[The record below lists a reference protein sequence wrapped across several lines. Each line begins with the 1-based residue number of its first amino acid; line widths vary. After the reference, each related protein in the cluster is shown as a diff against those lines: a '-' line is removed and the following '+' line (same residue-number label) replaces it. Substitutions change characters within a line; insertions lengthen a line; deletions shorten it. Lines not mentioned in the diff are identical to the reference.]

1 MKRILLSL
9 LAVTALIFCT
19 TPSYSNSISY
29 FLDINNSSFP
39 GGPWGKIT
47 LTENGSYQVDF
58 IVVPYASAFTSTN
71 NFGAQT
77 FAFNV
82 FNVDGSQLDMTN
94 LPAGWSHTYSDNNI
108 GGFGPYGKF
117 DILTDGLGSSRQ
129 DPLTFSVIVISNAFG
144 ISLSTFTTN
153 FSDPGGKL
161 FASHIAGFTLNDFP
175 EVTSAM
181 FSTTGVPETNPIPEP
196 ATLLLLGSG
205 LVGLAGF
212 ARRKF
217 KK

>member
-19 TPSYSNSISY
+19 TPSYSNSTSY
-29 FLDINNSSFP
+29 FLDINNSSLP

-58 IVVPYASAFTSTN
+58 IVDPYATAFTSTS
-71 NFGAQT
+71 NFGAQD

-82 FNVDGSQLDMTN
+82 FNVDGSQLDITN
-94 LPAGWSHTYSDNNI
+94 LPADWNHTYSDNSI

-117 DILTDGLGSSRQ
+117 DISTVGLGSSRQ
-129 DPLTFSVIVISNAFG
+129 DPLTFSVEVIGDAFG
-144 ISLSTFTTN
+144 ISLSTFTN
-153 FSDPGGKL
+153 DFSFPGDKL
-161 FASHIAGFTLNDFP
+161 FASHIAGFTLDDFP
-175 EVTSAM
+175 GVTSAM
-181 FSTTGVPETNPIPEP
+181 FSTTGVPENPIPEP

-205 LVGLAGF
+205 LIGLAGL
-212 ARRKF
+212 ARKRF